1 MRIPWFVSF
10 MVEDDFRLYF
20 CANFEYA
27 SKFDVSMFSH
37 DLTHSTFIKRT
48 DNTVVVLMSYNERF
62 VQIVWYV
69 CVEILSNKNIRDQ
82 PISSFLGPFTFR

>member
-27 SKFDVSMFSH
+27 MQIRCQYVFTRLDQLA
-37 DLTHSTFIKRT
+37 DLSERT
-48 DNTVVVLMSYNERF
+48 DNTVVVFML
-62 VQIVWYV
+62 Q
-69 CVEILSNKNIRDQ
+69 
-82 PISSFLGPFTFR
+82 